1 MARNPI
7 QFGKGLS
14 LSEFQERYGTEEQC
28 REAIV
33 AWRWPKGFVCP
44 ACGCRKHAIVGKR
57 RLYLCHGCR
66 KQTSVIGL
74 ERVQVW
80 RNREGFP
87 FWANSDSQWVLDGG
101 QHP

>member
-1 MARNPI
+1 MVTSDLTQVSEIRGRIVSDEAVAMARNPI

-44 ACGCRKHAIVGKR
+44 ACGCRK
-57 RLYLCHGCR
+57 
-66 KQTSVIGL
+66 QTSVIGL
-74 ERVQVW
+74 ERVQ
-80 RNREGFP
+80 
-87 FWANSDSQWVLDGG
+87 D
-101 QHP
+101 